1 MLLVFVEVAYFS
13 NRGLY
18 NVYIKSD
25 NKSWVVI
32 ISVGASQQKS
42 TTDLPERFK

>member
-1 MLLVFVEVAYFS
+1 MLLVFLEVLQ

-25 NKSWVVI
+25 NKLRVVT